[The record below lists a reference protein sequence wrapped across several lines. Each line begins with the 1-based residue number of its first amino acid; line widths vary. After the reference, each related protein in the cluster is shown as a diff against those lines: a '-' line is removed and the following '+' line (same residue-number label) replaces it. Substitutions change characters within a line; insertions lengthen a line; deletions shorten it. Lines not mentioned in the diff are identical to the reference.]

1 MMNTLT
7 IILAQ
12 TRTGSIIEMVILL
25 LVAALIGYLTAY
37 FYYKAIYTQKLNEKQ
52 AENDKLKN
60 QISSLEQQVS
70 KLEKELKEKL
80 E

>member
-1 MMNTLT
+1 MNTLT

-25 LVAALIGYLTAY
+25 VVAALIGYLTAY
-37 FYYKAIYTQKLNEKQ
+37 FYHKAIYTQKLNKIQ
-52 AENDKLKN
+52 DDNDKLKN
-60 QISSLEQQVS
+60 QLSSLQQQVN